1 MRKPDIDT
9 VRDTLKALVMLA
21 ALIGGG
27 VGIGYGIGTERA
39 RAVLL
44 QEREDRIAEITRLQD
59 SYRTALDAIGG
70 RQARTADRVA
80 DAAETASTAAE
91 TAKAAATTANKAARA
106 AGVPAT
112 AADHDR
118 AVNNTIHSAN
128 QRIRQGSR

>member
-1 MRKPDIDT
+1 MRKPDLDI
-9 VRDTLKALVMLA
+9 VRDTLKALLMLA

-39 RAVLL
+39 RTVLL
-44 QEREDRIAEITRLQD
+44 QEREDRVAEIARLTD
-59 SYRTALDAIGG
+59 SYRAALDALGG
-70 RQARTADRVA
+70 RQTRAAEKIA

-91 TAKAAATTANKAARA
+91 TAKAAATTADKAARA